1 MENKRK
7 FTQLVESERLQI
19 YFLLGQG
26 FSQAATARLIGRSP
40 STICRELQR
49 NFNEKLDEYLPDTAE
64 RKAQARK
71 KIPRKICYT
80 DKCPELKEFILKQL
94 TGEDRWSP
102 EIISNNF
109 PKDSGLN
116 YSTESIYQYIYSVEG
131 RKQNLRQYLRR
142 SHRIRHK
149 KKGRQS
155 RKTKIQF
162 RVGIEKRPKY
172 IEKRKQFGHWEQD
185 SVLYMGH
192 SQTMGTLLE
201 RKSRKLIAMLQ
212 PDKSAKVRRISVN
225 RRFARLPAA
234 AKRTMTFDNGT
245 EFAEHY
251 KMAETLDTKTFF
263 ADTYASWQ
271 RGSLENVHGLL
282 RWYLPKDTDLT
293 KLTQAELNLT
303 VEKINNRPRKC
314 LNWKSPNQVYQ
325 MEMNQIYLKLNQLT
339 N

>member
-1 MENKRK
+1 MENKRE
-7 FTQLVESERLQI
+7 FTQLVESERLRI

-26 FSQAATARLIGRSP
+26 FSQAAAARLIERSP
-40 STICRELQR
+40 STISRELQR

-109 PKDSGLN
+109 PKASGLN

-149 KKGRQS
+149 KKGRQP

-201 RKSRKLIAMLQ
+201 RKSRKLVAMLQ
-212 PDKSAKVRRISVN
+212 PNKSAKVRRISVN

-314 LNWKSPNQVYQ
+314 LNWKSPNQVYR
-325 MEMNQIYLKLNQLT
+325 MEMNQIYQKLNQLT